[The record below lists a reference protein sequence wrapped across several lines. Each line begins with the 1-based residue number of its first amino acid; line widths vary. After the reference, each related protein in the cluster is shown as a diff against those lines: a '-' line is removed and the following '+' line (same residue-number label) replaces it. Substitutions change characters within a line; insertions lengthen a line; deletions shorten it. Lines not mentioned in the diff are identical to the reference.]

1 MNLGIAGSGDGGK
14 PLIQLAI
21 GASAKSFHLCFDLAE
36 FGVGHVRLWVVELSP
51 RPPYCNA
58 RLTAWQTGWWPVHML

>member
-1 MNLGIAGSGDGGK
+1 MNLGITGSGDGGK

-36 FGVGHVRLWVVELSP
+36 FGACHVW
-51 RPPYCNA
+51 
-58 RLTAWQTGWWPVHML
+58 